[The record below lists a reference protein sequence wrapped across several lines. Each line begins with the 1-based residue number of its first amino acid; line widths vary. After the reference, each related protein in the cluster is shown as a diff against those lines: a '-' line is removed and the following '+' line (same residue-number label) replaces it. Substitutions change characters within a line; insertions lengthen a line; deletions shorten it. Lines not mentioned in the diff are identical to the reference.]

1 MITQLKNEKKE
12 VDIEIEKQHN
22 DVLLSKEFE
31 LNEMESRKKINDL
44 FSNPKYDF
52 TEPKFDYQLYKPTKT
67 IPDQEAKSEKNIK
80 KVDTMGFDTKVLLK
94 KNIGNNNRQRSAW
107 KFIQE
112 TADQEN
118 FKPSFDTPAD
128 KGSIFS
134 TNNKDFGTFMPIKN
148 EQPIKITNEFQSRRG
163 GDRNLGKLLEKE
175 TNMIIGNAPLE
186 KKGNNILFGME
197 SRRGHQFN
205 SGNKK
210 WMQ

>member
-52 TEPKFDYQLYKPTKT
+52 TEPKFDYQPYKPTKT
-67 IPDQEAKSEKNIK
+67 IPDQEAQSEKNIK

-94 KNIGNNNRQRSAW
+94 KNIGNKNRQRSAW

-112 TADQEN
+112 TANQEN

-134 TNNKDFGTFMPIKN
+134 INNKDFGTFMPIKN
-148 EQPIKITNEFQSRRG
+148 EQPIKITNEFQSRR

>member
-52 TEPKFDYQLYKPTKT
+52 TEPKFDYQPYKPTKT
-67 IPDQEAKSEKNIK
+67 IPDQESEKNIK

-112 TADQEN
+112 TANQEN

-134 TNNKDFGTFMPIKN
+134 TNNKDFGTFMSIKN

>member
-52 TEPKFDYQLYKPTKT
+52 TEPKFDYQPYKPTKT
-67 IPDQEAKSEKNIK
+67 IPDQESEKNIK
-80 KVDTMGFDTKVLLK
+80 KVDTIGFDTKVLLK

-112 TADQEN
+112 TANQEN

-197 SRRGHQFN
+197 SRRGHQLN